1 MRSSPPY
8 RIVDRFR
15 GTSLLKRE
23 LVMEKGFLDK
33 VEDNATIWLFYRD
46 YGDLPYLLKV
56 KVDKHLFR
64 AFVQY
69 WNLVYSY
76 FTFGK
81 VDLVPT
87 MEEHITLLYCLRIQA
102 DKTYSRAANVS
113 TFLKRLMSI
122 TGMTHPD
129 MKKRVDIFTLSIYG
143 LVIFP
148 KALRHIDDAV
158 SNLFD
163 RLDER
168 VTPIPVEKVSYRIFS
183 DNYSPLKEFVTTPR
197 RDNIL
202 KEKWMVILL
211 GIWGAIRYA
220 PLLVLKWYRSR
231 QFIPATQGLAQY
243 EFVYKGDNYKKK
255 VREMSN
261 AWNQTHKM
269 KKFTINPM
277 STPEYDWWWARN
289 HKARLLKEE
298 FGAGEKDRIVGRG
311 KDAARIRRRR
321 LEVRS

>member
-1 MRSSPPY
+1 
-8 RIVDRFR
+8 
-15 GTSLLKRE
+15 
-23 LVMEKGFLDK
+23 MEKGFLDK
-33 VEDNATIWLFYRD
+33 VEDNATIWIWSEKIKQGK
-46 YGDLPYLLKV
+46 GDSLTEGYMSE
-56 KVDKHLFR
+56 F
-64 AFVQY
+64 
-69 WNLVYSY
+69 Y

-168 VTPIPVEKVSYRIFS
+168 VTPIPV
-183 DNYSPLKEFVTTPR
+183 
-197 RDNIL
+197 
-202 KEKWMVILL
+202 ILL

-243 EFVYKGDNYKKK
+243 EFVYKGITGHSIENGITFKKLIERFIK
-255 VREMSN
+255 MGIVRFDDPSRPNMAGNLLPSHLDQGVNGIIESGG
-261 AWNQTHKM
+261 KM
-269 KKFTINPM
+269 TKIDVAGVKSP
-277 STPEYDWWWARN
+277 
-289 HKARLLKEE
+289 LK
-298 FGAGEKDRIVGRG
+298 
-311 KDAARIRRRR
+311 
-321 LEVRS
+321 